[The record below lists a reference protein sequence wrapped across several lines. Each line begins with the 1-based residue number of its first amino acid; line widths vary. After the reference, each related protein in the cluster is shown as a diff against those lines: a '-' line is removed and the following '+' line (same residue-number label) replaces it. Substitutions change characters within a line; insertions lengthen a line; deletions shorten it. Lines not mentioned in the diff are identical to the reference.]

1 MGDTM
6 KRREFLERSA
16 RGLAL
21 TSLVTGLGGIRI
33 NALAMSPTL
42 RALEQLTGGSD
53 RVFVLIQLTGGNDGL
68 NTIIP
73 VENPLYYQAR
83 PTLAIPKSQTL
94 PLTDTLGWHPSL
106 RGFRELFAD
115 GRLAIV
121 QNVTYPNPD
130 RSHFRGT
137 DIWLTATDSDVFK
150 SSGWV
155 GRFLE
160 TLAPSFPEQ
169 LPDEPL
175 AVQIG
180 TTLSLGFQGNRGS
193 LGITFRDPESFY
205 SLVDQQGTNSLYDE
219 APATLGGSEL
229 EFVRTVERSSQ
240 LYSQAV
246 KRAADRQKTNTVTY
260 PTDNPLAQSLR
271 IVARL
276 IAGGLTTKFYLVSI
290 GGNTFDTHINQ
301 GALTGTHPQ
310 LLQQL
315 GDAVKLFLDDCR
327 GLGVADRVVG
337 MTFSEFGRRVM
348 ENGSRGTDHGTAA
361 PLFVFGEHVLGGQVL
376 GHDPDLAN
384 LDSRGDLLMEFDYRQ
399 VYAAALLQWFG
410 APMTTLQT
418 VLFREFS
425 PLPLFQQTSS
435 VAPWEDAAL
444 VQSLSITPNPCTTHA
459 VLSFTLPAP
468 ARVSVTIHDACGR
481 RITAYD
487 AGDYASGNGT
497 VLLPTERLAAGTY
510 FVRLQ
515 AGPRQA
521 MKAFFVL
528 H

>member
-1 MGDTM
+1 M
-6 KRREFLERSA
+6 KRREFLHRS
-16 RGLAL
+16 
-21 TSLVTGLGGIRI
+21 TTGI
-33 NALAMSPTL
+33 ALATIGASFGGVRLRALAASPTL
-42 RALEQLTGGSD
+42 RTWQQLTGNSD

-73 VENPLYYQAR
+73 IENPLYYQAR

-94 PLTDTLGWHPSL
+94 PLTTTLGWHPALS
-106 RGFRELFAD
+106 GFRDLFND
-115 GRLAIV
+115 GRLSIV

-160 TLAPSFPEQ
+160 TVAPDFPDR

-193 LGITFRDPESFY
+193 LGITFRDPETFY
-205 SLVDQQGTNSLYDE
+205 ALVDQQGTGTTYDP
-219 APATLGGSEL
+219 APETFGGTEL
-229 EFVRTVERSSQ
+229 EFVRTVELSSQ

-246 KRAADRQKTNTVTY
+246 KKAADRQKTNTVTY
-260 PTDNPLAQSLR
+260 PANNTLAQSLR

-301 GALTGTHPQ
+301 GSLTGAHPQ

-327 GLGVADRVVG
+327 GLGIAERVVG

-361 PLFVFGEHVLGGQVL
+361 PLFVFGEQIIGGQVL
-376 GHDPDLAN
+376 GRDPDLVN
-384 LDSRGDLLMEFDYRQ
+384 LDNRGDLLMEFDYRQ

-410 APMTTLQT
+410 APMNTLQS
-418 VLFREFS
+418 VLYREFS
-425 PLPLFQQTSS
+425 ALPLFQIASS
-435 VAPWEDAAL
+435 VEQWEDAAL
-444 VQSLSITPNPCTTHA
+444 LHSLSVAPNPCSVQTTVA
-459 VLSFTLPAP
+459 YSLPSP
-468 ARVSVTIHDACGR
+468 ARVTLTLHDIRGSRLATYEVGDSAAGPGSVTVPLDRFA
-481 RITAYD
+481 
-487 AGDYASGNGT
+487 
-497 VLLPTERLAAGTY
+497 PGTY
-510 FVRLQ
+510 FIRLQ
-515 AGPRQA
+515 AGMRSA
-521 MKAFFVL
+521 MTALFVER
-528 H
+528 

>member
-1 MGDTM
+1 M
-6 KRREFLERSA
+6 KRREFLHRSA
-16 RGLAL
+16 ATLA
-21 TSLVTGLGGIRI
+21 VTTLGTAFGGIRVR
-33 NALAMSPTL
+33 ALSASPTL
-42 RALEQLTGGSD
+42 RAWQQLTGNSD

-83 PTLAIPKSQTL
+83 PTLAIPKQQTL
-94 PLTDTLGWHPSL
+94 PLTTTLGWHPAL
-106 RGFRELFAD
+106 RGFRDLFND
-115 GRLAIV
+115 GRLTIV

-155 GRFLE
+155 GRFLQ
-160 TLAPSFPEQ
+160 TLAPNFPEQ
-169 LPDEPL
+169 LPEEPL

-180 TTLSLGFQGNRGS
+180 TTLSLGFQGDRGAM
-193 LGITFRDPESFY
+193 GITFRDPETFY
-205 SLVDQQGTNSLYDE
+205 ALVDQQGDASLYDP
-219 APATLGGSEL
+219 APSTLGGAEL
-229 EFVRTVERSSQ
+229 EFIRTVERSTQ

-246 KRAADRQKTNTVTY
+246 KRAADRQKQNTVSY
-260 PTDNPLAQSLR
+260 PSDNPLAQSLK

-276 IAGGLTTKFYLVSI
+276 IAGGLSTKFYLVSI
-290 GGNTFDTHINQ
+290 GGNAFDTHINQ
-301 GALTGTHPQ
+301 GALNGTHPQ

-327 GLGVADRVVG
+327 GLGIADRVVG

-361 PLFVFGEHVLGGQVL
+361 PLFVFGEQILGGQVL

-384 LDSRGDLLMEFDYRQ
+384 LDDRGDLLMEFDYRQ

-410 APMTTLQT
+410 APMTTLQA

-425 PLPLFQQTSS
+425 ALPLFRTASS
-435 VAPWEDAAL
+435 VEPWEDAFL
-444 VQSLSITPNPCTTHA
+444 VQSLTVAPNPADTHA
-459 VLSFTLPAP
+459 AVTFTLPEA
-468 ARVSVTIHDACGR
+468 ARVVITLHDIRGREVTAV
-481 RITAYD
+481 AL
-487 AGDYASGNGT
+487 GDYAAGT
-497 VLLPTERLAAGTY
+497 QSVLLSTDHLPSGTY
-510 FVRLQ
+510 FVRVQ
-515 AGPRQA
+515 AGRRQA
-521 MKAFFVL
+521 MKAFVVE

>member
-1 MGDTM
+1 M
-6 KRREFLERSA
+6 KRREFLHRSTA
-16 RGLAL
+16 GLAL
-21 TSLVTGLGGIRI
+21 ATLGTAFGGVRLR
-33 NALAMSPTL
+33 ALAASPTL
-42 RALEQLTGGSD
+42 SAWQRLTGGSD

-73 VENPLYYQAR
+73 IENPLYYQAR
-83 PTLAIPKSQTL
+83 PTLAIPKNQTL
-94 PLTDTLGWHPSL
+94 PLTPTLGWHPAL
-106 RGFRELFAD
+106 RYFRDLYNE
-115 GRLAIV
+115 GRLSIV

-160 TLAPSFPEQ
+160 TLAPEFPDR

-180 TTLSLGFQGNRGS
+180 TTLSLSLQGNRGS
-193 LGITFRDPESFY
+193 LGITFRDPETFY
-205 SLVDQQGTNSLYDE
+205 SLVDQQDSSTLYDS
-219 APATLGGSEL
+219 APNTFGGTEL
-229 EFVRTVERSSQ
+229 EFIRTVERSSQ

-260 PTDNPLAQSLR
+260 PANNQLAQSLR

-276 IAGGLTTKFYLVSI
+276 IAGGLSTKFYLVSV
-290 GGNTFDTHINQ
+290 GGNVYDTHINQ
-301 GALTGTHPQ
+301 GALTGIHPQ
-310 LLQQL
+310 LLQEL
-315 GDAVKLFLDDCR
+315 AEAVKLFLDDCR
-327 GLGVADRVVG
+327 GLGIADRVAG

-361 PLFVFGEHVLGGQVL
+361 PLFVFGEKIIGGQLL
-376 GHDPDLAN
+376 GRDPDLAN

-410 APMTTLQT
+410 APMNTLQS
-418 VLFREFS
+418 VLFREFAA
-425 PLPLFQQTSS
+425 LPLFQQVSS
-435 VAPWEDAAL
+435 VEPWEDAAL
-444 VQSLSITPNPCTTHA
+444 LQTLQIAPNPC
-459 VLSFTLPAP
+459 
-468 ARVSVTIHDACGR
+468 SVQ
-481 RITAYD
+481 
-487 AGDYASGNGT
+487 T
-497 VLLPTERLAAGTY
+497 VATFVLPTTAHVVLTVHDIRGRQLMAINGGDLSPGPQAILIPTSGLTNGTY

-515 AGPRQA
+515 AGQRQA
-521 MKAFFVL
+521 MKAFFVE

>member
-1 MGDTM
+1 M
-6 KRREFLERSA
+6 KRREFLHRSTA
-16 RGLAL
+16 GIALATL
-21 TSLVTGLGGIRI
+21 GTAFGGIRLR
-33 NALAMSPTL
+33 ALAASPTL
-42 RALEQLTGGSD
+42 QAWRQLTDASD

-68 NTIIP
+68 NTLVPI
-73 VENPLYYQAR
+73 ENPLYYQAR
-83 PTLAIPKSQTL
+83 PTLAIPKNQTL

-106 RGFRELFAD
+106 RSFRDLFND
-115 GRLAIV
+115 GRLSIV

-160 TLAPSFPEQ
+160 TLAPQFPNT
-169 LPDEPL
+169 LPEEPL

-180 TTLSLGFQGNRGS
+180 TTLSLGFQGERGS

-205 SLVDQQGTNSLYDE
+205 SLVDQQNTSTLYDP
-219 APATLGGSEL
+219 APQTFGGTEL
-229 EFVRTVERSSQ
+229 EFVRMVEISSQ

-260 PTDNPLAQSLR
+260 PSDNALAQSLR

-290 GGNTFDTHINQ
+290 GGNIFDTHINQ
-301 GALTGTHPQ
+301 GSVTGIHSQ

-315 GDAVKLFLDDCR
+315 ADAVKLFLDDCR
-327 GLGVADRVVG
+327 GLGIADRVVG

-361 PLFVFGEHVLGGQVL
+361 PLFVFGEQIIGGQIL
-376 GHDPDLAN
+376 GRDPDLIN

-410 APMTTLQT
+410 APMTTLQR
-418 VLFREFS
+418 VLFREFAA
-425 PLPLFQQTSS
+425 LPLFQQLSS
-435 VAPWEDAAL
+435 VQPWEDAAL
-444 VQSLSITPNPCTTHA
+444 VQSLQIAPNPCSTHTT
-459 VLSFTLPAP
+459 VMFTLPSP
-468 ARVSVTIHDACGR
+468 ARATVSILDIRGRLLSSHDIGERALGLQTIPIVTDQL
-481 RITAYD
+481 
-487 AGDYASGNGT
+487 SS
-497 VLLPTERLAAGTY
+497 GTY
-510 FVRLQ
+510 FIRIQ
-515 AGPRQA
+515 AGTRQA
-521 MKAFFVL
+521 MKALIVEQ
-528 H
+528 

>member
-1 MGDTM
+1 M
-6 KRREFLERSA
+6 KRREFLHRSTA
-16 RGLAL
+16 
-21 TSLVTGLGGIRI
+21 GI
-33 NALAMSPTL
+33 ALATLGTSFGSVRLRALAASPTL
-42 RALEQLTGGSD
+42 RAWQRLTGNSD

-73 VENPLYYQAR
+73 IENGLYYQAR
-83 PTLAIPKSQTL
+83 PTLAIPKNQTL
-94 PLTDTLGWHPSL
+94 PLTSTLGWHPSL
-106 RGFRELFAD
+106 TGFRDLYND
-115 GRLAIV
+115 GRLSIV

-160 TLAPSFPEQ
+160 TVAPDFPER

-180 TTLSLGFQGNRGS
+180 TTLSLGFQGNRGT

-205 SLVDQQGTNSLYDE
+205 ALVDQQGTGTTYDP
-219 APATLGGSEL
+219 APDTYGGTEL
-229 EFVRTVERSSQ
+229 EFVRTVELSSQ

-246 KRAADRQKTNTVTY
+246 KKAADRQKTNTVTY
-260 PTDNPLAQSLR
+260 PTNNPLAQSLK

-301 GALTGTHPQ
+301 GSLTGIHPQ

-327 GLGVADRVVG
+327 GLGIADRVVG

-361 PLFVFGEHVLGGQVL
+361 PLFVFGEQIIGGQIL
-376 GHDPDLAN
+376 GHDPDLVN

-410 APMTTLQT
+410 APMNTLQA
-418 VLFREFS
+418 VLFREFAA
-425 PLPLFQQTSS
+425 LPLFQIASTVEQ
-435 VAPWEDAAL
+435 WEDAAL
-444 VQSLSITPNPCTTHA
+444 VQSLTVAPNPCSVQTTIGYH
-459 VLSFTLPAP
+459 LPSP
-468 ARVSVTIHDACGR
+468 ARVTVTIHDLRGR
-481 RITAYD
+481 CLVTRD
-487 AGDYASGNGT
+487 VGDCPAGNGT
-497 VLLPTERLAAGTY
+497 VVLPLDRFASGTY

-515 AGPRQA
+515 AGSRSA
-521 MKAFFVL
+521 MKALFVER
-528 H
+528 

>member
-1 MGDTM
+1 MGVAM
-6 KRREFLERSA
+6 KRREFLEHSSL
-16 RGLAL
+16 GLAL
-21 TSLVTGLGGIRI
+21 ASLVTGLSGVRI
-33 NALAMSPTL
+33 KALALSPTL
-42 RALEQLTGGSD
+42 RTLEQLTSTSD

-68 NTIIP
+68 NTIVP

-94 PLTDTLGWHPSL
+94 PLSDSLGWHPSL

-160 TLAPSFPEQ
+160 TLTPNFPEQ

-193 LGITFRDPESFY
+193 LGITFRDPDSFY
-205 SLVDQQGTNSLYDE
+205 SLVDQQGGASLYDE
-219 APATLGGSEL
+219 APATFGGSEL

-276 IAGGLTTKFYLVSI
+276 VAGGLSTKFYLVSI

-327 GLGVADRVVG
+327 GLGIADRVVG

-361 PLFVFGEHVLGGQVL
+361 PLFVFGEQVLGGQIL
-376 GHDPDLAN
+376 GHDPDLAT

-410 APMTTLQT
+410 SPLNTFQA

-425 PLPLFQQTSS
+425 PLPLFQRASAVET
-435 VAPWEDAAL
+435 WEDAGL
-444 VQSLSITPNPCTTHA
+444 VQSLTITPNPCTTYA
-459 VLSFTLPAP
+459 VLTVTLPTP
-468 ARVSVTIHDACGR
+468 ARVSLTTYDSNGR
-481 RITAYD
+481 RLATID
-487 AGDYASGNGT
+487 AGEHNAGLGT
-497 VLLPTERLAAGTY
+497 FTLPTERLAAGTY
-510 FVRLQ
+510 FVKVT
-515 AGPRQA
+515 AGRRQA
-521 MKAFFVL
+521 MKALFVVR
-528 H
+528 

>member
-1 MGDTM
+1 M
-6 KRREFLERSA
+6 KRRDFLHRSTTGIA
-16 RGLAL
+16 LATL
-21 TSLVTGLGGIRI
+21 GTAFGGIRLR
-33 NALAMSPTL
+33 ALAASPTL
-42 RALEQLTGGSD
+42 GIWRQLTENSD

-68 NTIIP
+68 NTIVP
-73 VENPLYYQAR
+73 VENQLYYQAR

-94 PLTDTLGWHPSL
+94 PLTHTLGWHPALS
-106 RGFRELFAD
+106 GFRALYND
-115 GRLAIV
+115 GRLSIV

-160 TLAPSFPEQ
+160 TLAPDFPER

-180 TTLSLGFQGNRGS
+180 TTQSLGFQGERGTI
-193 LGITFRDPESFY
+193 GITFRDPETFY
-205 SLVDQQGTNSLYDE
+205 SLVDQQSTSTLYDP
-219 APATLGGSEL
+219 APDTIGGTEL
-229 EFVRTVERSSQ
+229 EFVRTVELSSQ

-260 PTDNPLAQSLR
+260 PLDNPLAQSLR

-276 IAGGLTTKFYLVSI
+276 IAGGLSTKFYLVSI

-301 GALTGTHPQ
+301 GSLTGIHPQ

-327 GLGVADRVVG
+327 GLGIAHRVAG

-361 PLFVFGEHVLGGQVL
+361 PLFVFGEQIIGRQIL
-376 GHDPDLAN
+376 GHDPDLMN

-410 APMTTLQT
+410 APMNTMQSA
-418 VLFREFS
+418 LFREFTA
-425 PLPLFQQTSS
+425 LPLFQQASS
-435 VAPWEDAAL
+435 VEPWEDAAL
-444 VQSLSITPNPCTTHA
+444 VQSLSIAPNPCTSSTT
-459 VLSFTLPAP
+459 VSFVLPAP
-468 ARVSVTIHDACGR
+468 AYVRLTVHDIRGRRMLAHDAGE
-481 RITAYD
+481 YP
-487 AGDYASGNGT
+487 AGPAS
-497 VLLPTERLAAGTY
+497 LLLSTDRLPSGTY
-510 FVRLQ
+510 FVRLHV
-515 AGPRQA
+515 GRLQA
-521 MKAFFVL
+521 MKALFVER
-528 H
+528 

>member
-1 MGDTM
+1 M

-16 RGLAL
+16 QGLAL
-21 TSLVTGLGGIRI
+21 TSLATGLGSIRMK
-33 NALAMSPTL
+33 ALAMSPTL
-42 RALEQLTGGSD
+42 RALERLTSASD

-83 PTLAIPKSQTL
+83 PTLAIPKQQTL
-94 PLTDTLGWHPSL
+94 PLTSTLGWHPSL

-180 TTLSLGFQGNRGS
+180 TTLSLSLQGNRGS

-205 SLVDQQGTNSLYDE
+205 ALVDQKSGSSLYDD
-219 APATLGGSEL
+219 APQTVGGSEL
-229 EFVRTVERSSQ
+229 EFVRTVERASQ
-240 LYSQAV
+240 IYSQAV
-246 KRAADRQKTNTVTY
+246 KRAADRQKTNAVTY
-260 PTDNPLAQSLR
+260 PSDNPLAQSLR

-290 GGNTFDTHINQ
+290 DGNIFDTHINQ
-301 GALTGTHPQ
+301 GALTGIHPQ

-327 GLGVADRVVG
+327 ALGIGERVVG

-361 PLFVFGEHVLGGQVL
+361 PLFVFGEKVLGGQIL
-376 GHDPDLAN
+376 GRDPDLSN

-399 VYAAALLQWFG
+399 VYAAALLQWFA
-410 APMTTLQT
+410 APMTTLQS

-425 PLPLFQQTSS
+425 PLPLFQQPSA
-435 VAPWEDAAL
+435 VEPWEDAAL
-444 VQSLSITPNPCTTHA
+444 VQSLLITPNPCTSRA
-459 VLSFTLPAP
+459 VLSFGLLEPTRVTLTILDSNGR
-468 ARVSVTIHDACGR
+468 RVSAF
-481 RITAYD
+481 D
-487 AGDYASGNGT
+487 AGDFPSGTSTITIPAEQLAS
-497 VLLPTERLAAGTY
+497 GTY
-510 FVRLQ
+510 FVRLN
-515 AGPRQA
+515 AGRRHA
-521 MKAFFVL
+521 MKAFFVVR
-528 H
+528 

>member
-1 MGDTM
+1 M
-6 KRREFLERSA
+6 
-16 RGLAL
+16 
-21 TSLVTGLGGIRI
+21 
-33 NALAMSPTL
+33 
-42 RALEQLTGGSD
+42 
-53 RVFVLIQLTGGNDGL
+53 
-68 NTIIP
+68 
-73 VENPLYYQAR
+73 
-83 PTLAIPKSQTL
+83 
-94 PLTDTLGWHPSL
+94 
-106 RGFRELFAD
+106 
-115 GRLAIV
+115 
-121 QNVTYPNPD
+121 
-130 RSHFRGT
+130 
-137 DIWLTATDSDVFK
+137 
-150 SSGWV
+150 
-155 GRFLE
+155 
-160 TLAPSFPEQ
+160 
-169 LPDEPL
+169 
-175 AVQIG
+175 
-180 TTLSLGFQGNRGS
+180 
-193 LGITFRDPESFY
+193 
-205 SLVDQQGTNSLYDE
+205 
-219 APATLGGSEL
+219 
-229 EFVRTVERSSQ
+229 RTVERSSQ

-361 PLFVFGEHVLGGQVL
+361 PLFVFGEHVLGGQVF

-425 PLPLFQQTSS
+425 PLPLFQQISS

-459 VLSFTLPAP
+459 VLSLRCP
-468 ARVSVTIHDACGR
+468 
-481 RITAYD
+481 
-487 AGDYASGNGT
+487 
-497 VLLPTERLAAGTY
+497 
-510 FVRLQ
+510 LQ
-515 AGPRQA
+515 RG
-521 MKAFFVL
+521 
-528 H
+528 